1 MTGEFSARPP
11 MVPSLPHL
19 ISYHST
25 ITTLTTMELY
35 IPPPSAFLPRLPPP
49 KPVVPAVPLV
59 PIPDLPDTIHAP
71 EGAYTQNASLFP
83 SIGTPVAPI
92 ALEHRPA
99 MPAASFIGGA
109 GGFIVAPAG
118 PMMPGAQTG
127 QTAMS
132 FGSTIVNGQTQPAWP
147 VKFSW
152 VSVYFPPKGGDK
164 AGLGRL
170 GMGKGEQPMSPPPQQ
185 DYEPSISSNSSSPES
200 SDNPPPPIAFEVP
213 ASALPQQQGKRMPFT
228 KATVPSGLPRPKN
241 NLRSSS
247 STFVT
252 RLQAL
257 DALPKIL
264 AEKGKIGGETVR
276 WGFWNLGRT
285 FGWAE
290 EGGKIKDT
298 LARVTFSQ
306 VPTCHAVSL
315 HTLSQERVDVV
326 VGFSSGDLVWLDF
339 IVGRYTRINK
349 GVRGASGAG
358 ADV

>member
-1 MTGEFSARPP
+1 
-11 MVPSLPHL
+11 
-19 ISYHST
+19 
-25 ITTLTTMELY
+25 MELY

-49 KPVVPAVPLV
+49 KPVVPAVPIV
-59 PIPDLPDTIHAP
+59 PIPDLPSTIHAP
-71 EGAYTQNASLFP
+71 EGAYTQNANLFP
-83 SIGTPVAPI
+83 SIGSPVAPI
-92 ALEHRPA
+92 ALEHRPTLA
-99 MPAASFIGGA
+99 AASFIGGA

-118 PMMPGAQTG
+118 PVMPGATTG

-132 FGSTIVNGQTQPAWP
+132 FGSTVVNGQTQPAWP
-147 VKFSW
+147 VRFSW

-170 GMGKGEQPMSPPPQQ
+170 GMGKADPGQMTSPPPQQ
-185 DYEPSISSNSSSPES
+185 DYEPSISSNSSSPS
-200 SDNPPPPIAFEVP
+200 GSDNPPPPIAFEIP
-213 ASALPQQQGKRMPFT
+213 ISALPQQQGKRMPFT
-228 KATVPSGLPRPKN
+228 KASAPSGLPRPKN

-264 AEKGKIGGETVR
+264 ADKGKTGAETVR

-290 EGGKIKDT
+290 EGGKIKVSITYLNPTHVQDT
-298 LARVTFSQ
+298 LSRVTFSQ

-315 HTLSQERVDVV
+315 HTVSQERVDCV
-326 VGFSSGDLVWLDF
+326 VGFSSGDIVWLDF
-339 IVGRYTRINK
+339 IVGRYSRINK
-349 GVRGASGAG
+349 GVTRQSHCLIQ
-358 ADV
+358 ADS